1 MPFTLKHSNKAE
13 MIEILSTW
21 EQSFQQKPKDSSK
34 KEMRKKALSIAS
46 QMQRTLAE
54 QTHAHL
60 WIAKESETNAPMAMM
75 IVDDTAQ
82 REKTIR
88 FLLSNQKVPESK
100 GSGLFLVHQLTE
112 MAARKRSKIKTTSEN
127 ADKFWR
133 KCPGFSPDPDNSGDY
148 VCEPSSPVAGADRA
162 SMSIFSS
169 TKSTKK
175 NRQKIYKTCSLTV
188 RS

>member
-112 MAARKRSKIKTTSEN
+112 MAAPKRSKIKTTSEN

-162 SMSIFSS
+162 SMSIFQAP
-169 TKSTKK
+169 KAQKAQKK
-175 NRQKIYKTCSLTV
+175 TGKKFIKPAP
-188 RS
+188 